1 MGLLIVSGLSGA
13 GKSQAVHALEDI
25 GYFCIDNLP
34 PTLLCRFIEFSMQNG
49 SEIEKLAVVMDVRG
63 GEEYGGLE
71 EAMEQLKKSGVPFR
85 CLFLDAR
92 DEVLE
97 RRYKETR
104 RTHPLSIRNRIST
117 EEAIRRER
125 KILRPIAEQADFK
138 IDTSVLSNA
147 QLRDRIITLFTE
159 DVREGMAITVISF
172 GFKYGIPKDSDL
184 VFDVRC
190 LPNPFY
196 IPELKNKTGMDSE
209 VYDYVMEFE
218 ESKEL
223 ERRMESLLEFSLPLY
238 VKEGKSQLLIAVGC
252 TGGKHRSVTFA
263 RNLYHFI
270 AAAGYRVSIQ
280 HRDVERNV

>member
-34 PTLLCRFIEFSMQNG
+34 PKLLYRFVEFSMQSG
-49 SEIEKLAVVMDVRG
+49 SKIEKLAVVMDVRG

-92 DEVLE
+92 DDVLQ

-104 RTHPLSIRNRIST
+104 RSHPLCMRNRIST

-125 KILRPIAEQADFK
+125 KILRPIAERADFN
-138 IDTSVLSNA
+138 IDTSVLSTA
-147 QLRDRIITLFTE
+147 QLRDRIVALFTE

-196 IPELKNKTGMDSE
+196 IPELKHKTGLQQE
-209 VYDYVMEFE
+209 VFDYVMGFE

-223 ERRMESLLEFSLPLY
+223 LRRMESLLEYSLPLY

-252 TGGKHRSVTFA
+252 TGGQHRSVTFA
-263 RNLYHFI
+263 RHLYDYI
-270 AAAGYRVSIQ
+270 VKAGYRASIQ
-280 HRDVERNV
+280 HRDAERNV